1 MKRLI
6 GRPSPALVVACLALA
21 ISLGGV
27 GYAAVKLPKNS
38 VGTVQLKNGAV
49 TSKKV
54 KNRSLVAADF
64 KRGVLLRGAAG
75 QSGAQG
81 PQGVQGPKGDQGEK
95 GTKGE
100 AGVSGYVHT
109 VVQIPSNPGM
119 DAQYEGGAKCPEGT
133 RLLGGGAYV
142 SPTGYP
148 AALKQSWPR
157 TASTGEEWYAKAARY
172 ADGGTVRWS
181 IYIHAICGKV
191 TP

>member
-6 GRPSPALVVACLALA
+6 GRPSPAMVVACLALA
-21 ISLGGV
+21 VSLGGV
-27 GYAAVKLPKNS
+27 GYAAVTLPKNS

-54 KNRSLVAADF
+54 RNRSLVAADF
-64 KRGVLLRGAAG
+64 RRGVLLRGPAG
-75 QSGAQG
+75 PSGAQG
-81 PQGVQGPKGDQGEK
+81 PQGAQGPKGDKGEQ

-109 VVQIPSNPGM
+109 GAQIPSNPGTG
-119 DAQYEGGAKCPEGT
+119 AQYEGAAKCPEGT

-148 AALKQSWPR
+148 AALTQSWPR
-157 TASTGEEWYAKAARY
+157 TTSAGDEWYAKAARY

-191 TP
+191 VT